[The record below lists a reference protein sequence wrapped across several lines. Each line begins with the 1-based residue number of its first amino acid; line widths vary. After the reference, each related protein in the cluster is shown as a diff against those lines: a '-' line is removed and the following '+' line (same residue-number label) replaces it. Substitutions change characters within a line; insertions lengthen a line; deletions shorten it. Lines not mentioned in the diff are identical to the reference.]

1 MADTGLLVAHFDADL
16 QKAYILAPDAPP
28 FQKPVIG
35 ETFFPFFL
43 NNGAI
48 GWRRI
53 FVRDTPDTEF
63 MGYLDWLAAQSS
75 AKTEEIS
82 ILSTQEETVKEVVQA
97 ATIDQKDGFTLIDK
111 RALPSSLND
120 WLKGVG
126 A

>member
-1 MADTGLLVAHFDADL
+1 
-16 QKAYILAPDAPP
+16 
-28 FQKPVIG
+28 
-35 ETFFPFFL
+35 
-43 NNGAI
+43 
-48 GWRRI
+48 
-53 FVRDTPDTEF
+53 